1 MRDATWDIDM
11 HANSGAVATI
21 SWIEMF
27 KVVNGVITDVWRPN
41 AVAAP
46 VSRRSLAGVREV
58 GARRER
64 VLLDP
69 ETSRRALLA

>member
-27 KVVNGVITDVWRPN
+27 KVVNGVITDVWR
-41 AVAAP
+41 
-46 VSRRSLAGVREV
+46 RTRSPRQYPAGPW
-58 GARRER
+58 
-64 VLLDP
+64 P
-69 ETSRRALLA
+69 EFEK